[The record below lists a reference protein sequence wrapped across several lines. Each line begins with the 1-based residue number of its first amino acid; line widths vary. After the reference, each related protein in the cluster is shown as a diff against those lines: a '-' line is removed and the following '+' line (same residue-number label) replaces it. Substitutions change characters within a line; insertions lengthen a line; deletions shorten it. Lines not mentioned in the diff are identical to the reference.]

1 MNKKLG
7 DKGLS
12 LVEVICAVAIFSVIV
27 ATVGGVLVFSARSY
41 QKGST
46 ESEIQQE
53 AQFAANRIGGIIQ
66 NAIEVKFESGILKM
80 IKGNV
85 EHAVSLDGTDL
96 KYRETVTA
104 EDGSQTTSGA
114 QILAGNIAAF
124 AADVS
129 EFEKAHTVILED
141 RKSVV

>member
-46 ESEIQQE
+46 E
-53 AQFAANRIGGIIQ
+53 
-66 NAIEVKFESGILKM
+66 
-80 IKGNV
+80 
-85 EHAVSLDGTDL
+85 
-96 KYRETVTA
+96 
-104 EDGSQTTSGA
+104 
-114 QILAGNIAAF
+114 
-124 AADVS
+124 
-129 EFEKAHTVILED
+129 
-141 RKSVV
+141 

>member
-1 MNKKLG
+1 MQLQ
-7 DKGLS
+7 S
-12 LVEVICAVAIFSVIV
+12 FSVIV
-27 ATVGGVLVFSARSY
+27 ATVGGACVQRGSY

-96 KYRETVTA
+96 KYRG
-104 EDGSQTTSGA
+104 DCDSGRWKPDNKRCTDF
-114 QILAGNIAAF
+114 G
-124 AADVS
+124 
-129 EFEKAHTVILED
+129 
-141 RKSVV
+141 RKYCGICGGRE

>member
-46 ESEIQQE
+46 ESEISRKPSLRQTE
-53 AQFAANRIGGIIQ
+53 LAALSR
-66 NAIEVKFESGILKM
+66 
-80 IKGNV
+80 
-85 EHAVSLDGTDL
+85 TP
-96 KYRETVTA
+96 
-104 EDGSQTTSGA
+104 
-114 QILAGNIAAF
+114 
-124 AADVS
+124 
-129 EFEKAHTVILED
+129 
-141 RKSVV
+141 